1 MSKANAHVFSFL
13 SISIN
18 ILLLRKRKEKKRKQ
32 KRRKAKGGA
41 VGEREESTE
50 QQGAEQ
56 SSKDETRRAIGG
68 VAMAMALPHP
78 YS

>member
-18 ILLLRKRKEKKRKQ
+18 ILLLRKRKEKKAKAAES
-32 KRRKAKGGA
+32 KRGRRGGA
-41 VGEREESTE
+41 RREHR
-50 QQGAEQ
+50 AEQ